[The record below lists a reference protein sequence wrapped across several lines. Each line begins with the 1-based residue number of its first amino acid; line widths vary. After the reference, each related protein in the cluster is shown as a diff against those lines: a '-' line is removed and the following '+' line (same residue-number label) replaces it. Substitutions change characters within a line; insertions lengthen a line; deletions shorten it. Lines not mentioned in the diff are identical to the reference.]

1 MLDYNALM
9 ALPDLGH
16 LSNRDALESLAALI
30 DASHDLGKPEGTLRA
45 LAWCEELDSR
55 DFTRLER
62 AEFDYFWANAWADR
76 QRELHRDREAAWA
89 WEQPEQRKQIFYLR
103 RSLTNPAFAELLK
116 GRRCQ
121 ILTNLGNQLNTAG
134 RFVEALDYWTRAL
147 ELMPQFWMAQG
158 NRGLALLTY
167 GGALYDP
174 GHQGLFLVSAHD
186 DLTEALP
193 YADRYPQVGPREARD
208 AFARRLAEVHAYED
222 VEAIRQSVDR
232 DDHPLGERAEE
243 QSYRRWCLRHRLF
256 LNPLNDLGP
265 HAIAGHDVFTL
276 PTFTL
281 PLGEPPVL
289 AGFFNQM
296 KQEYASARWLYYEAT
311 HSGESH
317 FSDRGVLLYNTLDYP
332 AYGLAVEKLKF
343 AYRAAYSIFDK
354 IAFFLN
360 AYMQLG
366 IKPKSVSFSRIWRNS
381 PGAPIRSEF
390 VTAENLPF
398 RGLYWLSLDLFD
410 GEFKDVTDPEAR
422 ALKELRDHLEHKY
435 LKVHEML
442 LTPEPEHR
450 EAMKLFTD
458 TLAHS
463 ISRHDFEVKTLRL
476 IKLAR
481 AALIYLSL
489 GMHREEQRRAKG
501 KPDGLIA
508 QGSLDI
514 WEDDWKR

>member
-1 MLDYNALM
+1 MLDYDALM
-9 ALPDLGH
+9 ALSDLEH
-16 LSNRDALESLAALI
+16 LSNRDALDSLAMLI
-30 DASHDLGKPEGTLRA
+30 DLSGHIGKPDGTRRA
-45 LAWCEELDSR
+45 LEWCEQLDSR
-55 DFTRLER
+55 DFTHVER

-76 QRELHRDREAAWA
+76 QHARHLDRDAAWA

-103 RSLTNPAFAELLK
+103 RALTNPAFSQLLK
-116 GRRCQ
+116 ERRCQ
-121 ILTNLGNQLNTAG
+121 ILTNLGNQLNSAG
-134 RFVEALDYWTRAL
+134 RFVEALEYWTRAL
-147 ELMPQFWMAQG
+147 ALVPQFWMAQG
-158 NRGLALLTY
+158 NRGIALLTY

-186 DLTEALP
+186 DLTEALTQ
-193 YADRYPQVGPREARD
+193 AVRHPQVGYPEAQS
-208 AFARRLAEVHAYED
+208 AFEHRLREVHAYED
-222 VEAIRQSVDR
+222 VEALRQSVGLDG
-232 DDHPLGERAEE
+232 HTLGEGSEE
-243 QSYRRWCLRHRLF
+243 QSYRRWCLQHRLF

-265 HAIAGHDVFTL
+265 HSIAGHDVFML

-311 HSGESH
+311 QGGEGH

-332 AYGLAVEKLKF
+332 SYALAVEKLKF

-360 AYMQLG
+360 TYMQLG
-366 IKPKSVSFSRIWRNS
+366 MKPKSVSFSRIWRAN
-381 PGAPIRSEF
+381 PGAPIRPEF
-390 VTAENLPF
+390 DTSENLPF

-410 GEFKDVTDPEAR
+410 GEFQEVSDPEAR
-422 ALKELRDHLEHKY
+422 ALKEVRDHLEHKY

-442 LTPEPEHR
+442 ITPEPEHQ
-450 EAMKLFTD
+450 EAMRPFTD
-458 TLAHS
+458 TLAYS
-463 ISRHDFEVKTLRL
+463 ISRRDFEVKTLRL

-489 GMHREEQRRAKG
+489 GMNREEQRRAKD
-501 KPDGLIA
+501 KPEGLIA
-508 QGSLDI
+508 QGSFDT
-514 WEDDWKR
+514 WDDDWKM